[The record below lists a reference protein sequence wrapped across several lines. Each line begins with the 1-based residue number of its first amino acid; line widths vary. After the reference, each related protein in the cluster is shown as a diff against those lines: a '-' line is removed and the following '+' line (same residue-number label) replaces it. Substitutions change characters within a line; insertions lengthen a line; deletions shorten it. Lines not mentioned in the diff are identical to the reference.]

1 MRTLRA
7 HFDGKVL
14 VPEEP
19 VDLPL
24 GRSLKFGL
32 LDEEPEL
39 TEPELTRG
47 SPAAIRAAMKDSP
60 HFTETEIAAFNE
72 AIESE
77 KRPARSEGIFDE

>member
-14 VPEEP
+14 VPEGP

-24 GRSLKFGL
+24 GRSLKLGV
-32 LDEEPEL
+32 LDEEP
-39 TEPELTRG
+39 PELTPG
-47 SPAAIRAAMKDSP
+47 SPAAIRAAMKESP

-72 AIESE
+72 AIKSE